1 MRPSAKWR
9 LTLNSRTQ
17 SLIRCAILL
26 AWTLFAAGA
35 AVAQVTQVSLT
46 PLATP
51 SSGQPGVS
59 SITVIGS
66 NFPAGSIPG
75 SNVTVSFTPSGGT
88 TPSAITTAT
97 SVSVVAGTT
106 ERVLFSI
113 PPGLSVSSATSF
125 KVAIA
130 GTTSTGT
137 AFASSNSALL
147 TVDPP
152 ASVTISPASA
162 QQSQTLNI
170 ALTGQFSHFYQGL
183 TTVSFGAG
191 VTVNS
196 LTVSSL
202 TSATANITVA
212 ANATTGS
219 RTMTV
224 ATGAESASS
233 TLAVTAAPLAPTTI
247 TAANATTGFSASAQ
261 SVVLSA
267 TVTST
272 AGTVN
277 AGTVTFTVS
286 SGGTPLGSAVTS
298 GTITAGSAT
307 ATFVLPSS
315 SAAGSYQIVAVYNAA
330 AGFASSSD
338 NTHSLT
344 VTPTAELLTVM
355 TVGTGTGTVVDNTSA
370 ISCSTASGKQSGT
383 CSATYTNGTT
393 VTLTETATSP
403 STFAGWGG
411 ACASFGTATACT
423 LTANSPLSVTANFVP
438 PPVSQSL
445 TFPVGT
451 NTPPQVAVFN
461 CPSNSNPCTDPNAHM
476 FQLAIPQITG
486 GLMVTVTATEVPPTL
501 ADGLC
506 EVGNTVL
513 NDFDCRFATFFNYG
527 TDAHGN
533 TIVPLCYPYAN
544 GNCIHYAVYS
554 GTPGNEP
561 DPSLYSGGVN
571 WTITWN
577 NDTFTPP
584 APWAGSTPQLYD
596 DPDAAPTPTS
606 AIGTICTQPMTIN
619 GAQQS
624 YSCQF
629 EFDITTFFNAT
640 EVVDSGIGGNT
651 KNFND
656 VVVAFPPII
665 TGQLVISSAAD
676 AATVDL
682 GSAIGFTINVSNSGP
697 GPESNVQLNDPL
709 PSGSGVT
716 WSISPAYGG
725 PGSCSISGPIGTQAL
740 SCSFGSLASG
750 SSATLHVSGATPGV
764 GVYVNA
770 ATASSNNQQYL
781 TIATTTVQATTTT
794 TAANASASFSTSNQS
809 VTLTATVAST
819 AGTVNGGSV
828 TFTVS
833 QGATTVGTPVTSAAV
848 VAGAASASYVLP
860 GGTAAGSYTITAVYN
875 EGSGFE
881 TSSDNAHT
889 LTVTA
894 ALPTGTTTTAANATA
909 TFSESSQSVTLA
921 ATVTSTSGTV
931 NAGTVTFTVSQS
943 GTTIGTAVTSGTV
956 TAGAASATYT
966 LPASAASGSYTI
978 TAVYNPAGGFAT
990 STDNTHTLTVSVAGT
1005 TTTAANAS
1013 ASFST
1018 SNQSVPLTATVTSAA
1033 GAVNVGTVT
1042 FTVKQG
1048 ATTIGTAVTSGTVT
1062 AGAAGAT
1069 YTLPASTASG
1079 SYTITAAYNAAGS
1092 FAASSDSTHTLT
1104 VGSGATTTT
1113 AANAT
1118 ATFSESSQSVTLAA
1132 TVTSTSGTVNAG
1144 TVTFTVSQS
1153 GTTVGTAV
1161 TSGTVTAGAASASY
1175 TLPAS
1180 TASGSYTI
1188 TAAYNAAGSFAA
1200 SSDSTHTLTVGS
1212 GATTTTAANAT
1223 ATFSES
1229 SQSVTLAATVTS
1241 TSGTVN
1247 TGTVTFTVSQSGT
1260 TIGTAVTSGT
1270 VTAGAA
1276 SATYTLPASAASG
1289 SYTITAVYNAAGGF
1303 ATSTDNTHTLTVSV
1317 AGTTTTAANA
1327 SASFSTS
1334 NQSVPLTATVTSA
1347 AGAVNVGT
1355 VTFTVKQGATTIGT
1369 AVTSGTVT
1377 AGAAGATYTLP
1388 ASTASGSYTI
1398 TAAYN
1403 AAGSFA
1409 ASSDSTHTLTVGS
1422 GATTTTAANATAT
1435 FSESSQSVTL
1445 AATVTSTSGTVN
1457 AGTVTFTVS
1466 QSGTTVGTAV
1476 TSGTVTAG
1484 AASAPY
1490 TLPASAASG
1499 SYTITAVYNA
1509 AGGFATSTDNTHTL
1523 TVSVAGTTTTA
1534 ANASASFS
1542 TSNQSVPLTATV
1554 TSAAGAVNVG
1564 TVTFTVKQGATTIGT
1579 AVTSGTVTAGAA
1591 SASYTLP
1598 ASTAS
1603 GSYTI
1608 TAAYNAAGSF
1618 AASSDSTH
1626 TLTVGS
1632 GATTTTAANATATFS
1647 ESSQSVTLAATVTS
1661 TSGTVNAGTVT
1672 FTVSQSGTTIGT
1684 AVTSGTVTAGAASA
1698 PYTLPASAA
1707 SGSYT
1712 ITAVYNAAGGF
1723 ATSTDNTHTLT
1734 VSVAGT
1740 TTTAAN
1746 ASASFSTS
1754 NQSVPLTATVTSAA
1768 GAVNVGTVTFTV
1780 KQGATTIG
1788 TAVTSGTVTAGA
1800 AGATYTL
1807 PASTASGSYTIT
1819 AAYNAAGSFAASSDS
1834 THTLTVGSGA
1844 TTTTAA
1850 NATATFS
1857 ESSQS
1862 VTLAATVTST
1872 SGTVNAGT
1880 VTFTVSQSGTTV
1892 GTAVTSGTVTAG
1904 AASATYTLPASAAS
1918 GSYTITAVYNPA
1930 GGFATSTDNTH
1941 TLTVSVAGTTTTA
1954 ANASASFSTSNQ
1966 SVPLT
1971 ATVTSAAGAV
1981 NVGTVTFTVKQGAT
1995 TIGTAVTSGTVTA
2008 GAASASYT
2016 LPASTAS
2023 GSYTI
2028 TAAYNAAGSFA
2039 ASSDSTHTL
2048 TVTASGPAS
2057 ITLSPTSG
2065 VQGQTL
2071 TIGVTGVNTLFVNGT
2086 TTATFGTG
2094 TITVNSVTVSSS
2106 TAASLN
2112 VTISPTAA
2120 VGVYTLGMTTG
2131 AQLVQANFT
2140 VNASSAAIASIAPSS
2155 EPQGFGAVALVV
2167 TGSGTHFANGT
2178 TTASITGGI
2187 TVNSVVVS
2195 SLTSA
2200 TVNVSVPSSATV
2212 GGQTVTLTTGGEVVT
2227 GTFTVTAGAPQLT
2240 LLNPSTANQAT
2251 TLSVAVTGLYT
2262 HFGST
2267 SVGSFSG
2274 TGITVN
2280 STTATDATD
2289 AVLNITVAANA
2300 SLGPRNVTITTGAE
2314 VASITGGF
2322 TVQSGV
2328 ATIITNPTTAM
2339 QGQSFTLMVTGSF
2352 THFVAGT
2359 TTITFADGYATVGTV
2374 SVSGPTLLSVPVTL
2388 STAAPVG
2395 ATTVS
2400 ATTGT
2405 EVASATFNIAA
2416 GIPAITI
2423 ISPNVGPPNSTTTVT
2438 VTSQFTNFVEGTTQA
2453 SFGPNI
2459 QVSGGPSGGFGT
2471 VTVTSPTSFTATLA
2485 IASGATLG
2493 TQTVQ
2498 VKTGTQTLSVANG
2511 FTVQN
2516 TSTTPPAVL
2525 LTTPVYGATGV
2536 PVNTLIEVEFTEPLN
2551 RATAIASNV
2560 QLSDS
2565 DGLIVPVTVSLDA
2578 SGRILTITPSQVLAV
2593 ARTQALI
2600 IQSGIQD
2607 VYGNSFAT
2615 AEVLYFTT
2623 AYSTVTT
2630 GPSVIGTNPANGA
2643 TGVPMNTTIV
2653 VGFSAPISPLT
2664 QPTGLTV
2671 TQGGT
2676 AVPGTFSFSTNAQQI
2691 SFVPTNPFTAGASY
2705 AINYNS
2711 QLTDFASNALI
2722 NPGSATFTAGSVSD
2736 TTGPTVT
2743 GFNPVTGSTGV
2754 GLNAPFIVMFSKAI
2768 DPLSLT
2774 AVQFGLFD
2782 YDTGYRIPG
2791 TITIAPNTMSATFTP
2806 AEPLLSNTSYVFEVA
2821 ENAIFCCVVINGYTD
2836 VAGNAGS
2843 GSYTLFTTGT
2853 GRVTTAPTVV
2863 SINPLNGTT
2872 TSVPVNV
2879 QIAAVISTQVD
2890 PLTVTTSS
2898 ITLTPSVA
2906 GTVTLASDGV
2916 TLQFTP
2922 SANLLAATTYTVNV
2936 SGFKDVNG
2944 NTVTPFTSTFLT
2956 NGTTETTAPTVTV
2969 NPASGT
2975 TIATLTTPVVITFS
2989 GPINPQTVNS
2999 GTVYASQYTGSAY
3012 VEVAGTLAVSAG
3024 NTVVTL
3030 TPISPWEAG
3039 TAANTSYVYV
3049 YISGVQDPE
3058 GNSISANSLFYTP
3071 VTTPVVTPLTITSV
3085 TPANDATG
3093 VGQNAAV
3100 SVTFSHS
3107 VNPAT
3112 VTAATLALFT
3122 GDSNLGAGI
3131 SMSADNRTAMVTTT
3145 LPASSII
3152 TVIATTA
3159 ITDLYGNALT
3169 GNLTSQF
3176 TTALTPPNSGPSIV
3190 TMRPGYGATGVPTS
3204 SVITL
3209 FANAPLNAS
3218 TVNGGVHVSQNG
3230 ALVSGAANTIGDG
3243 TSVEFVPTG
3252 SFTYGALIEVNVDQ
3266 TVTDQYGNPL
3276 TAFYGSFTVV
3286 GNPTTTAPAVI
3297 AASPINGAQ
3306 GVPLNA
3312 AVFVQFSQA
3321 LNPSTVSS
3329 STAYLTDQ
3337 NNSIVPATV
3346 TLLPSGNTIEIKP
3359 SSNLTAGTSP
3369 TSTSYNV
3376 NVTIG
3381 VQNTN
3386 GLALASLYSGYFYT
3400 GTAADTTAPA
3410 VLGVAP
3416 PNNQQNVGLNGLV
3429 MVTFS
3434 EPIDPITANS
3444 NTISLS
3450 YGTPATAIPTSV
3462 SFNSTNTQVTFTPTT
3477 PLPPSSTVT
3486 VAVTTGILDVAGN
3499 AVTAQSTT
3507 FKTAATA
3514 DTVVPTITV
3523 TPLSGATNV
3532 PTNSVVVIQF
3542 SEPINAQ
3549 TVSPSYYYLYDTPS
3563 GQIIGANLT
3572 VSADGLTTTL
3582 APAGPLPVGTLINV
3596 YSSGAQDL
3604 SGNVQTNPYYDPAAS
3619 FTTSYNADSTV
3630 PQVIGTN
3637 PANGATAVPTN
3648 TVVVLYFNEPVNP
3661 ATLSQVT
3668 LSEGGSTVPTTQ
3680 SLSNGNQALS
3690 LTPATPLLPSA
3701 SYTITAVGVKDT
3713 AGNQLAGTFTSAFS
3727 TGLTIDL
3734 VGPTVTGFNPVSGS
3748 TGVGLNVP
3756 LMVMFSKPINPLS
3769 LTAAQFGLYDYNTN
3783 YRISGTIIVAA
3794 NAMSATFTPSEPL
3807 LSNTSYG
3814 FEVAYCYIDCTSTG
3828 YTDVA
3833 GNAGSGGI
3841 TFFTTSTTT
3850 LTTAPTV
3857 VSINPPNG
3865 TATTVPQ
3872 DVYVAAVISAQVDPL
3887 TVSSNSITL
3896 TPAVS
3901 GTVTL
3906 AADQVTLEFVPNAI
3920 LAASTTYTVNVGGF
3934 KDVNGNTVT
3943 PFTSTF
3949 KTNGTTTSTEPT
3961 VTSNPASGATIAT
3974 LTTPV
3979 VFTFSGPIN
3988 PQTVNSGTMYA
3999 VQYLATGG
4007 NAEVA
4012 GTLAVSSGNTI
4023 VTFTPLS
4030 PWAPS
4035 TVAGNAY
4042 VYVYLSGVQD
4052 PAGDAA
4058 INTNTL
4064 FYTPVTSAVVTPLTV
4079 TSVTPANG
4087 ATGVGQNAVVS
4098 VVFSHSVNPATVSQA
4113 TLGLYVGD
4121 IYLNAAPSM
4130 SADNRTAT
4138 FTVVLPASSTITVVS
4153 WPGIT
4158 DLSGNALT
4166 TNLDSQFTTAAT
4178 PPTSAPSIVTMLPGN
4193 GATGVPT
4200 NAVIT
4205 LFANAPL
4212 NASTVTGGLH
4222 IVQNGVTLAG
4232 TTNITGGGTAI
4243 EFVPGALTYG
4253 ALVEIHLDSTIT
4265 DQYGN
4270 PLTAFYGSFTVVS
4283 SPVTT
4288 APVVVA
4294 VSPTVGATGVPLN
4307 ASGFIQFSQ
4316 ALMAST
4322 VNSSTVYMMDQNS
4335 NLVPCTVTL
4344 LSSGNTIQIKPSSP
4358 LTAGTSQ
4365 TSTYYFV
4372 YVTTGVQN
4380 SSGVPLAG
4388 YDFYFYTGT
4397 AADTTA
4403 PTVLGVAPLNNQKNV
4418 GLNGLVEVTFSKPI
4432 NPLTVNS
4439 TTVSLS
4445 YGSTPTQIPTTV
4457 TFDSTNTYVTF
4468 TPVEPLPAST
4478 TIKVTIS
4485 GVQDVAGNSVTTQS
4499 TTFVTGAAADTTAP
4513 TVVSYSPASGATNV
4527 PTNASVVLQFSE
4539 PMNLSS
4545 IVQYYCVN
4553 FSVYY
4558 YYYYSNCLYDA
4569 TLGIAIPANVSVS
4582 ADGMTAIFTP
4592 MSALTPGD
4600 TVNVYS
4606 YGATDLAGNVETAF
4620 TTTFTVGSVPDTT
4633 PPPVVSVNPINNLTN
4648 VPVNAVVQ
4656 VLFDRPVAANSL
4668 GGVTLKA
4675 NGSTVVTS
4683 PVLSSA
4689 GQVLTLNTPDLLTPG
4704 TTYTITINGV
4714 ADLAGNTMSAAVTDT
4729 FTTGTGAILPNP
4741 SVVSVTPAN
4750 GATMVATNS
4759 SIVVQFTNPMN
4770 PVSLNTSS
4778 FILTV
4783 TSTSAVVPGTF
4794 ALSTDAM
4801 TVTFTPASALTSGS
4815 VQYTLTIPYSGYLQ
4829 PVQAT
4834 DVALNPVY
4842 PTFTSFFQTQ

>member
-1 MRPSAKWR
+1 
-9 LTLNSRTQ
+9 
-17 SLIRCAILL
+17 
-26 AWTLFAAGA
+26 
-35 AVAQVTQVSLT
+35 
-46 PLATP
+46 
-51 SSGQPGVS
+51 
-59 SITVIGS
+59 
-66 NFPAGSIPG
+66 
-75 SNVTVSFTPSGGT
+75 
-88 TPSAITTAT
+88 
-97 SVSVVAGTT
+97 
-106 ERVLFSI
+106 
-113 PPGLSVSSATSF
+113 
-125 KVAIA
+125 
-130 GTTSTGT
+130 
-137 AFASSNSALL
+137 
-147 TVDPP
+147 
-152 ASVTISPASA
+152 
-162 QQSQTLNI
+162 
-170 ALTGQFSHFYQGL
+170 
-183 TTVSFGAG
+183 
-191 VTVNS
+191 
-196 LTVSSL
+196 
-202 TSATANITVA
+202 
-212 ANATTGS
+212 
-219 RTMTV
+219 
-224 ATGAESASS
+224 
-233 TLAVTAAPLAPTTI
+233 
-247 TAANATTGFSASAQ
+247 
-261 SVVLSA
+261 
-267 TVTST
+267 
-272 AGTVN
+272 
-277 AGTVTFTVS
+277 
-286 SGGTPLGSAVTS
+286 
-298 GTITAGSAT
+298 
-307 ATFVLPSS
+307 
-315 SAAGSYQIVAVYNAA
+315 
-330 AGFASSSD
+330 
-338 NTHSLT
+338 
-344 VTPTAELLTVM
+344 
-355 TVGTGTGTVVDNTSA
+355 
-370 ISCSTASGKQSGT
+370 
-383 CSATYTNGTT
+383 
-393 VTLTETATSP
+393 
-403 STFAGWGG
+403 
-411 ACASFGTATACT
+411 
-423 LTANSPLSVTANFVP
+423 
-438 PPVSQSL
+438 
-445 TFPVGT
+445 
-451 NTPPQVAVFN
+451 
-461 CPSNSNPCTDPNAHM
+461 
-476 FQLAIPQITG
+476 
-486 GLMVTVTATEVPPTL
+486 
-501 ADGLC
+501 
-506 EVGNTVL
+506 
-513 NDFDCRFATFFNYG
+513 
-527 TDAHGN
+527 
-533 TIVPLCYPYAN
+533 
-544 GNCIHYAVYS
+544 
-554 GTPGNEP
+554 
-561 DPSLYSGGVN
+561 
-571 WTITWN
+571 
-577 NDTFTPP
+577 
-584 APWAGSTPQLYD
+584 
-596 DPDAAPTPTS
+596 
-606 AIGTICTQPMTIN
+606 
-619 GAQQS
+619 
-624 YSCQF
+624 
-629 EFDITTFFNAT
+629 
-640 EVVDSGIGGNT
+640 
-651 KNFND
+651 
-656 VVVAFPPII
+656 
-665 TGQLVISSAAD
+665 
-676 AATVDL
+676 
-682 GSAIGFTINVSNSGP
+682 
-697 GPESNVQLNDPL
+697 
-709 PSGSGVT
+709 
-716 WSISPAYGG
+716 
-725 PGSCSISGPIGTQAL
+725 
-740 SCSFGSLASG
+740 
-750 SSATLHVSGATPGV
+750 
-764 GVYVNA
+764 
-770 ATASSNNQQYL
+770 
-781 TIATTTVQATTTT
+781 
-794 TAANASASFSTSNQS
+794 
-809 VTLTATVAST
+809 
-819 AGTVNGGSV
+819 
-828 TFTVS
+828 
-833 QGATTVGTPVTSAAV
+833 
-848 VAGAASASYVLP
+848 
-860 GGTAAGSYTITAVYN
+860 
-875 EGSGFE
+875 
-881 TSSDNAHT
+881 
-889 LTVTA
+889 
-894 ALPTGTTTTAANATA
+894 
-909 TFSESSQSVTLA
+909 
-921 ATVTSTSGTV
+921 
-931 NAGTVTFTVSQS
+931 
-943 GTTIGTAVTSGTV
+943 
-956 TAGAASATYT
+956 
-966 LPASAASGSYTI
+966 
-978 TAVYNPAGGFAT
+978 
-990 STDNTHTLTVSVAGT
+990 
-1005 TTTAANAS
+1005 
-1013 ASFST
+1013 
-1018 SNQSVPLTATVTSAA
+1018 
-1033 GAVNVGTVT
+1033 
-1042 FTVKQG
+1042 
-1048 ATTIGTAVTSGTVT
+1048 
-1062 AGAAGAT
+1062 
-1069 YTLPASTASG
+1069 
-1079 SYTITAAYNAAGS
+1079 
-1092 FAASSDSTHTLT
+1092 
-1104 VGSGATTTT
+1104 
-1113 AANAT
+1113 
-1118 ATFSESSQSVTLAA
+1118 
-1132 TVTSTSGTVNAG
+1132 
-1144 TVTFTVSQS
+1144 
-1153 GTTVGTAV
+1153 
-1161 TSGTVTAGAASASY
+1161 
-1175 TLPAS
+1175 
-1180 TASGSYTI
+1180 
-1188 TAAYNAAGSFAA
+1188 
-1200 SSDSTHTLTVGS
+1200 
-1212 GATTTTAANAT
+1212 
-1223 ATFSES
+1223 
-1229 SQSVTLAATVTS
+1229 
-1241 TSGTVN
+1241 
-1247 TGTVTFTVSQSGT
+1247 
-1260 TIGTAVTSGT
+1260 
-1270 VTAGAA
+1270 
-1276 SATYTLPASAASG
+1276 
-1289 SYTITAVYNAAGGF
+1289 
-1303 ATSTDNTHTLTVSV
+1303 
-1317 AGTTTTAANA
+1317 
-1327 SASFSTS
+1327 
-1334 NQSVPLTATVTSA
+1334 
-1347 AGAVNVGT
+1347 
-1355 VTFTVKQGATTIGT
+1355 
-1369 AVTSGTVT
+1369 
-1377 AGAAGATYTLP
+1377 
-1388 ASTASGSYTI
+1388 
-1398 TAAYN
+1398 
-1403 AAGSFA
+1403 
-1409 ASSDSTHTLTVGS
+1409 
-1422 GATTTTAANATAT
+1422 
-1435 FSESSQSVTL
+1435 
-1445 AATVTSTSGTVN
+1445 
-1457 AGTVTFTVS
+1457 VTFTVS

-1499 SYTITAVYNA
+1499 SYTITAVYNP

-1523 TVSVAGTTTTA
+1523 TVSVAGTTTAA

-1554 TSAAGAVNVG
+1554 TSTAGAVNVG

-1598 ASTAS
+1598 
-1603 GSYTI
+1603 G
-1608 TAAYNAAGSF
+1608 
-1618 AASSDSTH
+1618 
-1626 TLTVGS
+1626 
-1632 GATTTTAANATATFS
+1632 
-1647 ESSQSVTLAATVTS
+1647 
-1661 TSGTVNAGTVT
+1661 
-1672 FTVSQSGTTIGT
+1672 
-1684 AVTSGTVTAGAASA
+1684 
-1698 PYTLPASAA
+1698 
-1707 SGSYT
+1707 
-1712 ITAVYNAAGGF
+1712 
-1723 ATSTDNTHTLT
+1723 
-1734 VSVAGT
+1734 
-1740 TTTAAN
+1740 
-1746 ASASFSTS
+1746 
-1754 NQSVPLTATVTSAA
+1754 
-1768 GAVNVGTVTFTV
+1768 
-1780 KQGATTIG
+1780 
-1788 TAVTSGTVTAGA
+1788 
-1800 AGATYTL
+1800 
-1807 PASTASGSYTIT
+1807 
-1819 AAYNAAGSFAASSDS
+1819 
-1834 THTLTVGSGA
+1834 
-1844 TTTTAA
+1844 
-1850 NATATFS
+1850 
-1857 ESSQS
+1857 
-1862 VTLAATVTST
+1862 
-1872 SGTVNAGT
+1872 
-1880 VTFTVSQSGTTV
+1880 
-1892 GTAVTSGTVTAG
+1892 
-1904 AASATYTLPASAAS
+1904 
-1918 GSYTITAVYNPA
+1918 
-1930 GGFATSTDNTH
+1930 
-1941 TLTVSVAGTTTTA
+1941 
-1954 ANASASFSTSNQ
+1954 
-1966 SVPLT
+1966 
-1971 ATVTSAAGAV
+1971 
-1981 NVGTVTFTVKQGAT
+1981 
-1995 TIGTAVTSGTVTA
+1995 
-2008 GAASASYT
+2008 
-2016 LPASTAS
+2016 STAS

-2187 TVNSVVVS
+2187 TVNSVVVG

-2212 GGQTVTLTTGGEVVT
+2212 AAQTVTLTTGGEVVT

-2240 LLNPSTANQAT
+2240 LLNPSAGNQAT

-2359 TTITFADGYATVGTV
+2359 TTITFAEGYATVGTV

-2438 VTSQFTNFVEGTTQA
+2438 VTSQFTDFVEGTTQA

-2565 DGLIVPVTVSLDA
+2565 DGLIVPVAVSLDA

-2643 TGVPMNTTIV
+2643 TGVPINTTIV
-2653 VGFSAPISPLT
+2653 VDFSAPISPLT

-2676 AVPGTFSFSTNAQQI
+2676 VVPGTFTFSTNAQQI
-2691 SFVPTNPFTAGASY
+2691 SFVPTNPFTAGTTY

-2711 QLTDFASNALI
+2711 QLTDFASNALT
-2722 NPGSATFTAGSVSD
+2722 NPGTATFTAGSASD

-2743 GFNPVTGSTGV
+2743 GLNPVYGSTGV
-2754 GLNAPFIVMFSKAI
+2754 GLNAPFIVMFSKPI

-2774 AVQFGLFD
+2774 AAQFGLFD
-2782 YDTGYRIPG
+2782 YDTGYRISG
-2791 TITIAPNTMSATFTP
+2791 TITIAANTMSATFTP

-2843 GSYTLFTTGT
+2843 GGYTLFTTGT

-2863 SINPLNGTT
+2863 SINPPNGTT
-2872 TSVPVNV
+2872 AAVPVNV

-2890 PLTVTTSS
+2890 PLTVNASS

-2906 GTVTLASDGV
+2906 GTVMLAGDGV
-2916 TLQFTP
+2916 TLQFAPT
-2922 SANLLAATTYTVNV
+2922 AYLATATTYTINV

-2944 NTVTPFTSTFLT
+2944 NTVTPFTSRFLT
-2956 NGTTETTAPTVTV
+2956 NGTTEPTAPTVAV
-2969 NPASGT
+2969 NPAYGT
-2975 TIATLTTPVVITFS
+2975 AIATLTTPVVFTFS
-2989 GPINPQTVNS
+2989 GPINPQTVNGGS
-2999 GTVYASQYTGSAY
+2999 VYAVQYTANASAQ
-3012 VEVAGTLAVSAG
+3012 VAATLALSAG
-3024 NTVVTL
+3024 NTVITM
-3030 TPISPWEAG
+3030 TPISPWAASS
-3039 TAANTSYVYV
+3039 AANTDYVII
-3049 YISGVQDPE
+3049 YITGVQDPE
-3058 GNSISANSLFYTP
+3058 GNPITTNSLFYTP

-3085 TPANDATG
+3085 TPANGAAG

-3100 SVTFSHS
+3100 SVTFSSS

-3112 VTAATLALFT
+3112 VTGATLALFA
-3122 GDSNLGAGI
+3122 GDSNLGASI
-3131 SMSADNRTAMVTTT
+3131 VMSADNRTAMLSAT
-3145 LPASSII
+3145 LPVSSPI

-3159 ITDLYGNALT
+3159 ITDLSGNALT
-3169 GNLTSQF
+3169 ANLTSQF
-3176 TTALTPPNSGPSIV
+3176 TTAATPPTSAPSIV

-3209 FANAPLNAS
+3209 FANAPLNGS

-3230 ALVSGAANTIGDG
+3230 VLVSGAANTIGDG

-3276 TAFYGSFTVV
+3276 NAFYGSFTIV
-3286 GNPTTTAPAVI
+3286 GDPTTTAPAVI
-3297 AASPINGAQ
+3297 AASPVNGAE

-3321 LNPSTVSS
+3321 LNPSTVNS
-3329 STAYLTDQ
+3329 STVYLADQ
-3337 NNSIVPATV
+3337 NNSIVPAIV
-3346 TLLPSGNTIEIKP
+3346 TLLASDNAIEIKP
-3359 SSNLTAGTSP
+3359 SSNLNAGTSP
-3369 TSTSYNV
+3369 TSTPYSV
-3376 NVTIG
+3376 NVTAG

-3386 GLALASLYSGYFYT
+3386 GVALGALYTGYFYT

-3532 PTNSVVVIQF
+3532 PTNSVVVIQY

-3563 GQIIGANLT
+3563 GQIIAANLT

-3604 SGNVQTNPYYDPAAS
+3604 SGNVQTNPYYNPAAS
-3619 FTTSYNADSTV
+3619 FTTSYNADTTL

-3680 SLSNGNQALS
+3680 SLSNGNQALA

-3701 SYTITAVGVKDT
+3701 SYNITAIGVKDT

-3748 TGVGLNVP
+3748 TGVGLSVP

-3769 LTAAQFGLYDYNTN
+3769 LTAAQFGLFDYNTE
-3783 YRISGTIIVAA
+3783 YKISGTIVIAA
-3794 NAMSATFTPSEPL
+3794 NSMSATFTPSEPL
-3807 LSNTSYG
+3807 LPNTYYI
-3814 FEVAYCYIDCTSTG
+3814 FEVGVCYNYLYCGVSSG

-3833 GNAGSGGI
+3833 GNAGSGSY
-3841 TFFTTSTTT
+3841 TLFTTSTSSV
-3850 LTTAPTV
+3850 TTAPTV
-3857 VSINPPNG
+3857 VSINPPNS
-3865 TATTVPQ
+3865 TTTTVAQ
-3872 DVYVAAVISAQVDPL
+3872 DVYVAAVISTQVDPL
-3887 TVSSNSITL
+3887 TVTASSITL
-3896 TPAVS
+3896 TPSVA

-3906 AADQVTLEFVPNAI
+3906 ASDGVTLEFSPNAI
-3920 LAASTTYTVNVGGF
+3920 LAASTTYTVNVSGF

-3949 KTNGTTTSTEPT
+3949 KTNAATTSTAPT
-3961 VTSNPASGATIAT
+3961 VTANPASGATIAT

-3988 PQTVNSGTMYA
+3988 PQTVNSGTVYA
-3999 VQYLATGG
+3999 VQYAANGS

-4012 GTLAVSSGNTI
+4012 GTLAVSGGNTI

-4042 VYVYLSGVQD
+4042 VYVYLSGVGD
-4052 PAGDAA
+4052 PEGDAA

-4121 IYLNAAPSM
+4121 TFLNASPSI

-4138 FTVVLPASSTITVVS
+4138 FTATLPPSSTIAVVS

-4193 GATGVPT
+4193 GASGVPT

-4222 IVQNGVTLAG
+4222 IVQNGVALPG
-4232 TTNITGGGTAI
+4232 TTNITGGGTSI
-4243 EFVPGALTYG
+4243 EFVPSVLAYG
-4253 ALVEIHLDSTIT
+4253 ALIEIHLDSTVT

-4270 PLTAFYGSFTVVS
+4270 PLTAFYGSFTVLGN
-4283 SPVTT
+4283 PATT
-4288 APVVVA
+4288 APVVEA
-4294 VSPTVGATGVPLN
+4294 VSPALSATGVPLN
-4307 ASGFIQFSQ
+4307 ASAFIQFSQ
-4316 ALMAST
+4316 ALKAST
-4322 VNSSTVYMMDQNS
+4322 VSSSTAYLMDQNG
-4335 NLVPCTVTL
+4335 NLVLSTVTL
-4344 LSSGNTIQIKPSSP
+4344 LTSGNTIQIKPSSP

-4365 TSTYYFV
+4365 YSTYYYV

-4380 SSGVPLAG
+4380 LSGVPFAG
-4388 YDFYFYTGT
+4388 SNFSFYTGT

-4403 PTVLGVAPLNNQKNV
+4403 PTVLGVAPLNNQQNV

-4485 GVQDVAGNSVTTQS
+4485 GVQDVAGNSVTSHS

-4513 TVVSYSPASGATNV
+4513 VVVAYSPANGATNV

-4539 PMNLSS
+4539 PMNLAS
-4545 IVQYYCVN
+4545 IVQNYCIN
-4553 FSVYY
+4553 FEYY
-4558 YYYYSNCLYDA
+4558 YAYYYSNCVYDV
-4569 TLGIAIPANVSVS
+4569 TLGSTIPTSVSVS
-4582 ADGMTAIFTP
+4582 ADGMSAIFTP
-4592 MSALTPGD
+4592 TSALTPGD

-4606 YGATDLAGNVETAF
+4606 YGATDLAGNVETTF

-4633 PPPVVSVNPINNLTN
+4633 PPQVVSVNPINNLAS
-4648 VPVNAVVQ
+4648 VPINAVVQ
-4656 VLFDRPVAANSL
+4656 VLFDRPVAVNSL
-4668 GGVTLKA
+4668 SGVTLKA

-4683 PVLSSA
+4683 PTLSNTNE
-4689 GQVLTLNTPDLLTPG
+4689 VLTLNTSDLLTPG

-4714 ADLAGNTMSAAVTDT
+4714 ADLAGNTMTTAVTDT
-4729 FTTGTGAILPNP
+4729 FTTGTGAILPDP
-4741 SVVSVTPAN
+4741 SVASITPAN

>member
-9 LTLNSRTQ
+9 LKLNSRTQ

-75 SNVTVSFTPSGGT
+75 PNVTVSFTPSGGT

-113 PPGLSVSSATSF
+113 PPGLSVSSPTSF
-125 KVAIA
+125 KVSIA

-247 TAANATTGFSASAQ
+247 TAANATIGFSASAQ

-286 SGGTPLGSAVTS
+286 SGGTPLGLAVTS
-298 GTITAGSAT
+298 GTVTGGSAT

-344 VTPTAELLTVM
+344 VTPTAELLTVT
-355 TVGTGTGTVVDNTSA
+355 TVGTGTGAVVDNTSA
-370 ISCSTASGKQSGT
+370 ISCNTASGKQSGI

-423 LTANSPLSVTANFVP
+423 LTMNSPLSVTANFVP

-527 TDAHGN
+527 TDVHGN

-656 VVVAFPPII
+656 VVVAFPPTI

-725 PGSCSISGPIGTQAL
+725 PGSCSISGPIGTQVL
-740 SCSFGSLASG
+740 SCSFGTLASG

-794 TAANASASFSTSNQS
+794 TAANASASFSTGNQS

-833 QGATTVGTPVTSAAV
+833 QGATTIGIPVTSGS
-848 VAGAASASYVLP
+848 VATGTASATYVLP
-860 GGTAAGSYTITAVYN
+860 GGTIAGSYTITAVYN

-943 GTTIGTAVTSGTV
+943 GTTIGAAVTSGTV
-956 TAGAASATYT
+956 TAGAASAIYT

-978 TAVYNPAGGFAT
+978 TA
-990 STDNTHTLTVSVAGT
+990 L
-1005 TTTAANAS
+1005 
-1013 ASFST
+1013 
-1018 SNQSVPLTATVTSAA
+1018 
-1033 GAVNVGTVT
+1033 
-1042 FTVKQG
+1042 
-1048 ATTIGTAVTSGTVT
+1048 
-1062 AGAAGAT
+1062 
-1069 YTLPASTASG
+1069 
-1079 SYTITAAYNAAGS
+1079 
-1092 FAASSDSTHTLT
+1092 
-1104 VGSGATTTT
+1104 
-1113 AANAT
+1113 
-1118 ATFSESSQSVTLAA
+1118 
-1132 TVTSTSGTVNAG
+1132 
-1144 TVTFTVSQS
+1144 
-1153 GTTVGTAV
+1153 
-1161 TSGTVTAGAASASY
+1161 
-1175 TLPAS
+1175 
-1180 TASGSYTI
+1180 
-1188 TAAYNAAGSFAA
+1188 
-1200 SSDSTHTLTVGS
+1200 
-1212 GATTTTAANAT
+1212 
-1223 ATFSES
+1223 
-1229 SQSVTLAATVTS
+1229 
-1241 TSGTVN
+1241 
-1247 TGTVTFTVSQSGT
+1247 
-1260 TIGTAVTSGT
+1260 
-1270 VTAGAA
+1270 
-1276 SATYTLPASAASG
+1276 
-1289 SYTITAVYNAAGGF
+1289 
-1303 ATSTDNTHTLTVSV
+1303 
-1317 AGTTTTAANA
+1317 
-1327 SASFSTS
+1327 
-1334 NQSVPLTATVTSA
+1334 
-1347 AGAVNVGT
+1347 
-1355 VTFTVKQGATTIGT
+1355 
-1369 AVTSGTVT
+1369 
-1377 AGAAGATYTLP
+1377 
-1388 ASTASGSYTI
+1388 
-1398 TAAYN
+1398 
-1403 AAGSFA
+1403 
-1409 ASSDSTHTLTVGS
+1409 
-1422 GATTTTAANATAT
+1422 
-1435 FSESSQSVTL
+1435 
-1445 AATVTSTSGTVN
+1445 
-1457 AGTVTFTVS
+1457 
-1466 QSGTTVGTAV
+1466 
-1476 TSGTVTAG
+1476 
-1484 AASAPY
+1484 
-1490 TLPASAASG
+1490 
-1499 SYTITAVYNA
+1499 
-1509 AGGFATSTDNTHTL
+1509 
-1523 TVSVAGTTTTA
+1523 
-1534 ANASASFS
+1534 
-1542 TSNQSVPLTATV
+1542 
-1554 TSAAGAVNVG
+1554 
-1564 TVTFTVKQGATTIGT
+1564 
-1579 AVTSGTVTAGAA
+1579 
-1591 SASYTLP
+1591 
-1598 ASTAS
+1598 
-1603 GSYTI
+1603 
-1608 TAAYNAAGSF
+1608 
-1618 AASSDSTH
+1618 
-1626 TLTVGS
+1626 
-1632 GATTTTAANATATFS
+1632 
-1647 ESSQSVTLAATVTS
+1647 
-1661 TSGTVNAGTVT
+1661 
-1672 FTVSQSGTTIGT
+1672 
-1684 AVTSGTVTAGAASA
+1684 
-1698 PYTLPASAA
+1698 
-1707 SGSYT
+1707 
-1712 ITAVYNAAGGF
+1712 
-1723 ATSTDNTHTLT
+1723 
-1734 VSVAGT
+1734 
-1740 TTTAAN
+1740 
-1746 ASASFSTS
+1746 
-1754 NQSVPLTATVTSAA
+1754 
-1768 GAVNVGTVTFTV
+1768 
-1780 KQGATTIG
+1780 
-1788 TAVTSGTVTAGA
+1788 
-1800 AGATYTL
+1800 
-1807 PASTASGSYTIT
+1807 
-1819 AAYNAAGSFAASSDS
+1819 
-1834 THTLTVGSGA
+1834 
-1844 TTTTAA
+1844 
-1850 NATATFS
+1850 
-1857 ESSQS
+1857 
-1862 VTLAATVTST
+1862 
-1872 SGTVNAGT
+1872 
-1880 VTFTVSQSGTTV
+1880 
-1892 GTAVTSGTVTAG
+1892 
-1904 AASATYTLPASAAS
+1904 
-1918 GSYTITAVYNPA
+1918 YNPA

-2008 GAASASYT
+2008 GAASATYT

-2071 TIGVTGVNTLFVNGT
+2071 TIGVTGVNTLFVNGS

-2094 TITVNSVTVSSS
+2094 TIAINSVTVTSS
-2106 TAASLN
+2106 TAASVN

-2131 AQLVQANFT
+2131 AQLVQASFT
-2140 VNASSAAIASIAPSS
+2140 VNASSATVASIAPSS

-2167 TGSGTHFANGT
+2167 TGSGTHFASGT

-2195 SLTSA
+2195 SLVSA

-2212 GGQTVTLTTGGEVVT
+2212 GAQTVTLTTGGEVVT

-2262 HFGST
+2262 HFGPT
-2267 SVGSFSG
+2267 SVGNFSG

-2359 TTITFADGYATVGTV
+2359 TTITFTNGYATVGTV

-2438 VTSQFTNFVEGTTQA
+2438 VTSQFTSFVEGTTQA

-2493 TQTVQ
+2493 TRAVQ
-2498 VKTGTQTLSVANG
+2498 VQTGAQTLSVANG

-2565 DGLIVPVTVSLDA
+2565 DGLIVPVAVSLDA

-2676 AVPGTFSFSTNAQQI
+2676 AVPGTFTFSTNAQQI

-2754 GLNAPFIVMFSKAI
+2754 GLNAPFIVMFSKPI

-2774 AVQFGLFD
+2774 AAQFGLFD

-2843 GSYTLFTTGT
+2843 GSYTLFSTGT

-2922 SANLLAATTYTVNV
+2922 SANLSAATTYTVNV

-3085 TPANDATG
+3085 TPANGATG

-3145 LPASSII
+3145 LPVSSII

-3176 TTALTPPNSGPSIV
+3176 TTAPTPPSSSPSIV

-3230 ALVSGAANTIGDG
+3230 VLVSGAANTIGDG

-3276 TAFYGSFTVV
+3276 TAFYGSFTIV

-3321 LNPSTVSS
+3321 LNPSSVSS

-3381 VQNTN
+3381 VQNSS
-3386 GLALASLYSGYFYT
+3386 GVALASLYSGYFYT
-3400 GTAADTTAPA
+3400 GTAADTIAPT

-3429 MVTFS
+3429 VVTFS
-3434 EPIDPITANS
+3434 EPINPITANS
-3444 NTISLS
+3444 NAVSLS
-3450 YGTPATAIPTSV
+3450 YGSPSTAISTSV
-3462 SFNSTNTQVTFTPTT
+3462 SFNSTNNQVTFTPTA
-3477 PLPPSSTVT
+3477 PLPPSTTIT
-3486 VAVTTGILDVAGN
+3486 VAITSGVQDVAGN
-3499 AVTAQSTT
+3499 AVTPQSTT

-3523 TPLSGATNV
+3523 TPLNGATNV
-3532 PTNSVVVIQF
+3532 PTNSVVVIQY

-3563 GQIIGANLT
+3563 GQIIAANLT

-3604 SGNVQTNPYYDPAAS
+3604 SGNVQTNPYYNPAAS

-3668 LSEGGSTVPTTQ
+3668 LSEGGSTVPATQ
-3680 SLSNGNQALS
+3680 TLSNGNQALA

-3713 AGNQLAGTFTSAFS
+3713 AGNQLAGTFTSAFT

-3748 TGVGLNVP
+3748 TGVGLNVA

-3769 LTAAQFGLYDYNTN
+3769 LTAAQFGLYDYNTE
-3783 YRISGTIIVAA
+3783 YKISGTIVIAA

-3814 FEVAYCYIDCTSTG
+3814 FEVAYCYIVCTSTG

-3872 DVYVAAVISAQVDPL
+3872 DVYVAAVISTQVDPL
-3887 TVSSNSITL
+3887 TVSSNSIKL

-3961 VTSNPASGATIAT
+3961 VTSNPAYGATIAT

-4253 ALVEIHLDSTIT
+4253 ALVEIHLDSTVT

-4270 PLTAFYGSFTVVS
+4270 PLTAFYGSFTVVGN
-4283 SPVTT
+4283 PATT

-4294 VSPTVGATGVPLN
+4294 VSPSVGATGVPLN

-4592 MSALTPGD
+4592 VSALTPGD

-4620 TTTFTVGSVPDTT
+4620 STTFTVGSAADTT
-4633 PPPVVSVNPINNLTN
+4633 PPQVLSVNPIKNLTN
-4648 VPVNAVVQ
+4648 VPINAVVQ
-4656 VLFDRPVAANSL
+4656 LLFDRSVAANSL
-4668 GGVTLKA
+4668 SGVTLKA

-4714 ADLAGNTMSAAVTDT
+4714 ADLAGNTMSAAVSDT

-4741 SVVSVTPAN
+4741 SIVSITPAN
-4750 GATMVATNS
+4750 GATLVATNS

-4794 ALSTDAM
+4794 ALSSDAM
-4801 TVTFTPASALTSGS
+4801 TVTFTPASTLTSGS